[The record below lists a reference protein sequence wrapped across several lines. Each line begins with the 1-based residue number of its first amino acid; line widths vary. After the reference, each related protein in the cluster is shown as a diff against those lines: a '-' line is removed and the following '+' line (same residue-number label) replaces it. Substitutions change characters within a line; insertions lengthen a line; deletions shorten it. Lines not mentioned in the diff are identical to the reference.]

1 MRVLPEGLG
10 DAVPG
15 FVAPLSGVL
24 ALSPL
29 LLDGLGEDFLVSGE
43 CRSARSDESTLSFTL
58 PLTTS
63 GSFFGVS
70 TTESLIGGEVMFVF
84 LLKSPSAPL
93 KTPSTS

>member
-1 MRVLPEGLG
+1 MRVLPEVLG

-29 LLDGLGEDFLVSGE
+29 LLDGLGEDFLVSGA

-70 TTESLIGGEVMFVF
+70 TTESLIGGEVIFVF
-84 LLKSPSAPL
+84 Y
-93 KTPSTS
+93 